1 MLNILKLPNLKHLS
15 FEVNR
20 SEQLRPGAQSGP
32 GPRLPARR
40 AGGTLS
46 ARPQAHSRPPRQA
59 LALWLRQAAN
69 AIHKPMLGL
78 IAALMLGLSPASAGT
93 QPLPPLNR
101 EAHINQSLLSAAIG
115 EAIRQNCSTISAR
128 LFRAFTKAMALERY
142 ATKLGYS
149 KVEIKAFIS
158 DKTEKQRMRDETV
171 TYLVANGVIEG
182 QEQTFCALGQAE
194 IARNSLTGQLLRSR
208 R

>member
-20 SEQLRPGAQSGP
+20 SEPLWPGAQSGP
-32 GPRLPARR
+32 GPRLPAPR
-40 AGGTLS
+40 
-46 ARPQAHSRPPRQA
+46 QAHSRPPRQA
-59 LALWLRQAAN
+59 LALWSARCVSNHLQN
-69 AIHKPMLGL
+69 ALHKPMLGL
-78 IAALMLGLSPASAGT
+78 VAASMLGLSPASAGT
-93 QPLPPLNR
+93 QPLPPLNQ
-101 EAHINQSLLSAAIG
+101 EAYINQSLLSAAIG

-142 ATKLGYS
+142 AIKLGYS

-171 TYLVANGVIEG
+171 TYLVAHGVIEG